1 MSAIKLIKIG
11 LFVKFTMKFYLI
23 KLLAKFFIILSIFSN
38 IYAIDGDFDSGN
50 VDLLDKVLETEFSP
64 CSDVQNLNSTKS
76 DANHSSLVLSG
87 DSLFISGEIFTG
99 AGNAKAIV
107 DSYDLETNVLN
118 YYQTADTGFSSFS
131 IDEVISGSTSGG
143 GIIID
148 IPVKA
153 NIPCFERVVSIDQGV
168 REMVYIFEESL
179 MDVLSSLQTKLDN
192 ERVSASNSL
201 AAIQERLI
209 QEEIAAFEAKLE
221 AELAAQQMMAEII
234 AEEALA
240 KRLAE
245 FQEKLEAEKAAA
257 AASTAA
263 YQARVAEEAF
273 EAEYKAQQA
282 KLMEQLALEKEI
294 AAFEAKLEA
303 ELAAQQMMA
312 EIIAEEALA
321 KRLAEF
327 QEKLEAEKA
336 AAAASTAAYQS
347 KLAYDAKVNKIMED
361 LTREITLAKELT
373 DFEVQLAEEL
383 IAQATAKLE
392 DEKVVG
398 AISGEIVTV
407 LGHESCKDTLNLSDH
422 NVDLFRLSLAGNY
435 LYNVGPLSQFGT
447 EFSANRWDKYISC
460 IGSYNE

>member
-263 YQARVAEEAF
+263 YQ
-273 EAEYKAQQA
+273 
-282 KLMEQLALEKEI
+282 
-294 AAFEAKLEA
+294 
-303 ELAAQQMMA
+303 
-312 EIIAEEALA
+312 
-321 KRLAEF
+321 
-327 QEKLEAEKA
+327 
-336 AAAASTAAYQS
+336 S

-447 EFSANRWDKYISC
+447 EFSVNRWDKYISC

>member
-76 DANHSSLVLSG
+76 DANHSSLVLSA

-263 YQARVAEEAF
+263 YQ
-273 EAEYKAQQA
+273 
-282 KLMEQLALEKEI
+282 
-294 AAFEAKLEA
+294 
-303 ELAAQQMMA
+303 
-312 EIIAEEALA
+312 
-321 KRLAEF
+321 
-327 QEKLEAEKA
+327 
-336 AAAASTAAYQS
+336 S

-407 LGHESCKDTLNLSDH
+407 AGHKSCKDTLNLSSQ
-422 NVDLFRLSLAGNY
+422 NIVLFKLSLSGDY
-435 LYNVGPLSQFGT
+435 LYNVGPINQFGT